1 LPLFWGLFWPYLSE
15 PGEIKTDNIIFE
27 MGSKKKGESMPID
40 LSAFEPAYKKWV
52 EESLP
57 DYRAGNMKEII
68 KKYPFVVPDGIPWT
82 VYNGQPSNQTF
93 ALLTTG
99 GFYLNDSQPPF
110 DTESIHGDVS
120 FREIPRTVR
129 QQDMRIAHKHYDHS
143 LAEQDFNI
151 VFPVQRFVELE
162 NEGIIGKLT
171 DTNYSFSY
179 VNDAVTLVKETV
191 PEFISRIKAAGVDV
205 LFLVPV

>member
-1 LPLFWGLFWPYLSE
+1 
-15 PGEIKTDNIIFE
+15 
-27 MGSKKKGESMPID
+27 MPID
-40 LSAFEPAYKKWV
+40 LSSFEPAYKKWV

-68 KKYPFVVPDGIPWT
+68 KKYPFVVPDDIPWT
-82 VYNGQPSNQTF
+82 AYNGQPSDQTF
-93 ALLTTG
+93 AIATSG
-99 GFYLNDSQPPF
+99 GIYLKDSQPPF

-120 FREIPRTVR
+120 FREIPKTVR
-129 QQDMRIAHKHYDHS
+129 QQDMRIAHQHYDHS

-162 NEGIIGKLT
+162 NEGIDRFS
-171 DTNYSFSY
+171 DTQYSFRY
-179 VNDAVTLVKETV
+179 VNDAVSLVTETI
-191 PEFISRIKAAGVDV
+191 PELISRIEAAGGVNV